1 MIRTVIKYLDNI
13 YMPIILSKSSKKDKK
28 YMIKHENKTTHFGSA
43 GMRDYTLIN
52 KKSSQYYLPNRDDRE
67 KVRKAYKSRHSNY
80 SLASPYTAGSLSMFL
95 LWNKPTL
102 SASIKDYEKRYNVKI
117 INRV

>member
-1 MIRTVIKYLDNI
+1 
-13 YMPIILSKSSKKDKK
+13 MPIILSKSSKKDKK

-52 KKSSQYYLPNRDDRE
+52 KKSSQYYLPNKEDRE
-67 KVRKAYKSRHSNY
+67 KVKKPYKSRHSNY